1 MDLDA
6 FIANIY
12 EGLTPHLNERQI
24 RIFASTM
31 ANSYGRGGVTNVSKI
46 TGMSRSTINI
56 GRKQLDSG
64 EIYPYDKVRS
74 EGAGRKKITEI
85 DPELINDLDFLI
97 EPTSRGDPES
107 PLRWTC
113 LSTRN
118 LAEELINKGHNVSHT
133 CVSKLLNY
141 SGYSLQAPRKTEE
154 GKSHE
159 DRNEQFEFI
168 NEFVKKYQT
177 HNQPVISV
185 DCKKKENIGNYTN
198 KGQEWRPKGKPVK
211 VKDHD
216 FIDKE
221 LGKAIPYGIYDISNN
236 SGWVNVGVDHE
247 TSEFAVESIRRW
259 WITMGQEI
267 YPNAESL
274 LITADSGG
282 SNGYRRKAWKVEL
295 QKFCDEFNL
304 MVSVCHFPPGTSK
317 WNKIEHRLF
326 SAISKNWRGRPLI
339 NMETIVN
346 LIANTRTSKG
356 LTVQCSV
363 DNNSYPLG
371 RKVSKE
377 EMNELFLLPNQ
388 FHGEWNYTIAPKDEC
403 YYVVD
408 DL

>member
-1 MDLDA
+1 MELDT

-12 EGLTPHLNERQI
+12 QNLTPHLNEKQI
-24 RIFASTM
+24 RLLVSIM
-31 ANSYGRGGVTNVSKI
+31 ANSYGRGGVTKVSKI

-64 EIYPYDKVRS
+64 EVFPSDKVRS
-74 EGAGRKKITEI
+74 EGGGRKKITET
-85 DPELINDLDFLI
+85 DPELINDLNLLI

-118 LAEELINKGHNVSHT
+118 LADKLRNKGHNVSHT
-133 CVSKLLNY
+133 CVSRLLNQL
-141 SGYSLQAPRKTEE
+141 GYSLQAPRKTEE

-159 DRNEQFEFI
+159 DRNEQFGFI
-168 NEFVKKYQT
+168 NELVKDYQIR
-177 HNQPVISV
+177 NQPVISV
-185 DCKKKENIGNYTN
+185 DCKKKENIGNYAN
-198 KGQEWRPKGKPVK
+198 KGQEWQPKGQPVK

-216 FIDKE
+216 FPDQE
-221 LGKAIPYGIYDISNN
+221 LGKAIPYGIYDIINN
-236 SGWVNVGVDHE
+236 SGWVNVGVDYE

-259 WITMGQEI
+259 WTTMGKEI
-267 YPNAESL
+267 YPDAESL

-304 MVSVCHFPPGTSK
+304 RVSVCHFPPGTSK

-356 LTVQCSV
+356 LTVQCCV
-363 DNNSYPLG
+363 DNNLYPLG
-371 RKVSKE
+371 RKVSKKEME
-377 EMNELFLLPNQ
+377 ELSIQSNQ
-388 FHGEWNYTIAPKDEC
+388 FHAEWNYTITPKDK
-403 YYVVD
+403 YQPIVD